1 MAKIHWLGTGLSAI
15 PGLKMLI
22 ENGHSVLVYNRTVEK
37 AIKALSNVKGDY
49 QVFVFSLQSL
59 EENVAAGDIVV
70 SMLPGNFHVP
80 VAELCLSLNAH
91 FVSSSYISDEM
102 RALNDAAKEKNLCFV
117 NEVGLDP
124 GIDHS
129 MSHALVDEY
138 KNSPKYSSNNEHS
151 FLSYCGGLSDVP
163 NDFCYKFSWSP
174 LGVLK
179 ALMSTSV
186 SIRNGDIFTVT
197 KPWESVELYPL
208 PMPWG
213 EDEFEVYPNRDSL
226 PFIEQ
231 YQMDDGLQIKQ
242 FVRGTLRYK
251 GWKNAWG
258 DIFLEVDTLDASI
271 ADARLKEISDDL
283 WDRYSYKDGEV
294 DRVILTVELKVENED
309 ENESTEPESNVSEGE
324 DREDIEVDKEVRV
337 DEDGNEEELSKEQ
350 GRCRVVKNCRQPGSE
365 WRQGRHETGGRTRW
379 GRTHGSKYAGRDA
392 RWAYGN
398 AGAGRYGR
406 PQCNGLW

>member
-1 MAKIHWLGTGLSAI
+1 MSKIHWLGTGLSAI

-22 ENGHSVLVYNRTVEK
+22 ENGHSVIVYNRTVEK
-37 AIKALSNVKGDY
+37 AREALIGIEGDY
-49 QVFVFSLQSL
+49 RIVEFSLEAL
-59 EENVAAGDIVV
+59 EQNAIAEDVVV

-80 VAELCLSLNAH
+80 VAVLSLSIGAH

-102 RALNDAAKEKNLCFV
+102 KALHDRSLKKNLCLV

-129 MSHALVDEY
+129 MSHALVEDY
-138 KNSPKYSSNNEHS
+138 KKSNVFSTENNHS

-186 SIRNGDIFTVT
+186 SIRDSQIYTVH
-197 KPWESVELYPL
+197 KPWEAVELYPL

-213 EDEFEVYPNRDSL
+213 EDEFEVYPNRDSI

-231 YQMDDGLQIKQ
+231 YQMDNGLKIDQ

-251 GWKNAWG
+251 GWKDAWS
-258 DIFLEVDTLDASI
+258 DIFSEVDTLDPEI
-271 ADARLKEISDDL
+271 AEDRLKAISEDL
-283 WDRYSYKDGEV
+283 WNKYSYRDEEV
-294 DRVILTVELKVENED
+294 DRVILTVELKV
-309 ENESTEPESNVSEGE
+309 
-324 DREDIEVDKEVRV
+324 K
-337 DEDGNEEELSKEQ
+337 K
-350 GRCRVVKNCRQPGSE
+350 
-365 WRQGRHETGGRTRW
+365 
-379 GRTHGSKYAGRDA
+379 GSKVIWHKQFLLDTLGNTKGSAMAQLVSCSVALAVEAVLNKEIPKGVTA
-392 RWAYGN
+392 APHQSKLVKRWLNQADEISDHFV
-398 AGAGRYGR
+398 
-406 PQCNGLW
+406 LIDHLS

>member
-1 MAKIHWLGTGLSAI
+1 MSKIHWLGTGLSAI

-22 ENGHSVLVYNRTVEK
+22 ENGHSVIVYNRTVEK
-37 AIKALSNVKGDY
+37 AREALIGIEGDY
-49 QVFVFSLQSL
+49 RIAEFSLEAL
-59 EENVAAGDIVV
+59 EQNAIAEDVVV

-80 VAELCLSLNAH
+80 VAELSLSIGAH

-102 RALNDAAKEKNLCFV
+102 KALHERSLKENLCLV

-129 MSHALVDEY
+129 MSHALVEDY
-138 KNSPKYSSNNEHS
+138 KKSNVFSTENNHS

-186 SIRNGDIFTVT
+186 SIRDSQIYTVH
-197 KPWESVELYPL
+197 KPWEAVELYPL

-213 EDEFEVYPNRDSL
+213 EDEFEVYPNRDSI

-231 YQMDDGLQIKQ
+231 YQMDNGLKIDQ

-251 GWKNAWG
+251 GWKDAWS
-258 DIFLEVDTLDASI
+258 DIFSEVDTLDPEI
-271 ADARLKEISDDL
+271 VEDRLKAISEDL
-283 WDRYSYKDGEV
+283 WNKYSYRDEEV
-294 DRVILTVELKVENED
+294 DRVILTVELKV
-309 ENESTEPESNVSEGE
+309 
-324 DREDIEVDKEVRV
+324 
-337 DEDGNEEELSKEQ
+337 
-350 GRCRVVKNCRQPGSE
+350 KN
-365 WRQGRHETGGRTRW
+365 
-379 GRTHGSKYAGRDA
+379 GSKVIWHKQFLLDTLGNTKGSAMAQLVSCSVALAVEAVLNKEIPKGVTA
-392 RWAYGN
+392 APHQSKLVERWLNQADEISDHFV
-398 AGAGRYGR
+398 
-406 PQCNGLW
+406 LIDHLS

>member
-15 PGLKMLI
+15 PGLKKLI
-22 ENGHSVLVYNRTVEK
+22 EKGNSVIVYNRTVET
-37 AIKALSNVKGDY
+37 ATQALLEIEGDY
-49 QVFVFSLQSL
+49 QIVPFSLKAI
-59 EENVAAGDIVV
+59 EKNAKAGDIVV

-80 VAELCLSLNAH
+80 VAELSLSLGAH

-102 RALNDAAKEKNLCFV
+102 RNLNNSAIEKSLCLV

-129 MSHALVDEY
+129 MSHALVEDY
-138 KNSPKYSSNNEHS
+138 KNSSVFSAENQHS
-151 FLSYCGGLSDVP
+151 FLSYCGGLSDVQ

-174 LGVLK
+174 IGVLK

-186 SIRNGDIFTVT
+186 SIRESQIYTVD

-231 YQMDDGLQIKQ
+231 YQMNEGLKIDQ

-251 GWKNAWG
+251 GWKAAWA
-258 DIFLEVDTLDASI
+258 DIFSEVDTLDSQEVEE
-271 ADARLKEISDDL
+271 RLKILSDDL
-283 WDRYSYKDGEV
+283 WKKYSYKEDEV
-294 DRVILTVELKVENED
+294 DRVILTVELKVKKDSKVVWHKQFLLDTLGNTKG
-309 ENESTEPESNVSEGE
+309 SAMAQLVSCSVALAVEAVLNKEIPPGVSAAPHQSE
-324 DREDIEVDKEVRV
+324 LVKRWLNQAEDISDHFALI
-337 DEDGNEEELSKEQ
+337 DHLS
-350 GRCRVVKNCRQPGSE
+350 
-365 WRQGRHETGGRTRW
+365 
-379 GRTHGSKYAGRDA
+379 
-392 RWAYGN
+392 
-398 AGAGRYGR
+398 
-406 PQCNGLW
+406 

>member
-22 ENGHSVLVYNRTVEK
+22 ENGHTVLVYNRTVEK
-37 AIKALSNVKGDY
+37 AIKALSDVKGDY

-102 RALNDAAKEKNLCFV
+102 RVLNDAAKEKNLCFV

-129 MSHALVDEY
+129 MSHALVDDY

-186 SIRNGDIFTVT
+186 SIRNGDVYTVT
-197 KPWESVELYPL
+197 KPWESVELYTL

-251 GWKNAWG
+251 GWKNAWR
-258 DIFLEVDTLDASI
+258 DIFSEVDTLDASI
-271 ADARLKEISDDL
+271 AEARLKEISDDL
-283 WDRYSYKDGEV
+283 WDRYSYTDGEV
-294 DRVILTVELKVENED
+294 DRVILTVELKVENDTEVVWHKQYLMD
-309 ENESTEPESNVSEGE
+309 TLGNDNGSAMAQLVSCSVALAVEAVLGNEILSGVTAAHHQSKLVSRWL
-324 DREDIEVDKEVRV
+324 DQAEDISDHFVLID
-337 DEDGNEEELSKEQ
+337 
-350 GRCRVVKNCRQPGSE
+350 
-365 WRQGRHETGGRTRW
+365 H
-379 GRTHGSKYAGRDA
+379 
-392 RWAYGN
+392 
-398 AGAGRYGR
+398 
-406 PQCNGLW
+406 

>member
-1 MAKIHWLGTGLSAI
+1 MANIHWLGTGLSAI

-22 ENGHSVLVYNRTVEK
+22 ENGHSVVVYNRTVEK
-37 AIKALSNVKGDY
+37 AFEALSEVNGDY
-49 QVFVFSLQSL
+49 KVVPFSLKTVEQ
-59 EENVAAGDIVV
+59 NVNAGDVVV

-80 VAELCLSLNAH
+80 VAELCLSLDAH

-102 RALNDAAKEKNLCFV
+102 RVLSSTAKEKDLCFV

-129 MSHALVDEY
+129 MSHALVEDY
-138 KNSPKYSSNNEHS
+138 KNASVFSAQNQHS

-186 SIRNGDIFTVT
+186 SIRNGEVFTVT

-231 YQMDDGLQIKQ
+231 YQMNDGLKIN
-242 FVRGTLRYK
+242 L
-251 GWKNAWG
+251 
-258 DIFLEVDTLDASI
+258 
-271 ADARLKEISDDL
+271 
-283 WDRYSYKDGEV
+283 
-294 DRVILTVELKVENED
+294 
-309 ENESTEPESNVSEGE
+309 
-324 DREDIEVDKEVRV
+324 
-337 DEDGNEEELSKEQ
+337 
-350 GRCRVVKNCRQPGSE
+350 
-365 WRQGRHETGGRTRW
+365 
-379 GRTHGSKYAGRDA
+379 
-392 RWAYGN
+392 
-398 AGAGRYGR
+398 
-406 PQCNGLW
+406 

>member
-1 MAKIHWLGTGLSAI
+1 LLKIRNKEGVIMSKIHWLGTGLSAI

-22 ENGHSVLVYNRTVEK
+22 ENGHSVIVYNRTVEK
-37 AIKALSNVKGDY
+37 AREALIGIEGDY
-49 QVFVFSLQSL
+49 RIVEFSLEAL
-59 EENVAAGDIVV
+59 EQNAIAEDVVV

-80 VAELCLSLNAH
+80 VAELSLSIGAH

-102 RALNDAAKEKNLCFV
+102 KALHERSLKKNLCLV

-129 MSHALVDEY
+129 MSHALVEDY
-138 KNSPKYSSNNEHS
+138 KKSNVFSTENNHS

-186 SIRNGDIFTVT
+186 SIRDSQIYTVH
-197 KPWESVELYPL
+197 KPWEAVELYPL

-213 EDEFEVYPNRDSL
+213 EDEFEVYPNRDSI

-231 YQMDDGLQIKQ
+231 YQMDNGLKIDQ

-251 GWKNAWG
+251 GWKDAWS
-258 DIFLEVDTLDASI
+258 DIFSEVDTLDPEI
-271 ADARLKEISDDL
+271 AEDRLKAISEDL
-283 WDRYSYKDGEV
+283 WNKYSYRDEEV
-294 DRVILTVELKVENED
+294 DRVILTVELKV
-309 ENESTEPESNVSEGE
+309 
-324 DREDIEVDKEVRV
+324 
-337 DEDGNEEELSKEQ
+337 
-350 GRCRVVKNCRQPGSE
+350 KN
-365 WRQGRHETGGRTRW
+365 
-379 GRTHGSKYAGRDA
+379 GSKVIWHKQFLLDTLGNTKGSAMAQLVSCSVALAVEAVLNKEIPKGVTA
-392 RWAYGN
+392 APHQSKLVERWLNQADEISDHFV
-398 AGAGRYGR
+398 
-406 PQCNGLW
+406 LIDHLS

>member
-22 ENGHSVLVYNRTVEK
+22 ENGHTVLVYNRTVEK
-37 AIKALSNVKGDY
+37 AIKALSDLKGDY
-49 QVFVFSLQSL
+49 QVFPFSLHSV
-59 EENVAAGDIVV
+59 EENVAAGDVVV

-129 MSHALVDEY
+129 MSHALVDDY

-186 SIRNGDIFTVT
+186 SIRNGDVYTVT

-258 DIFLEVDTLDASI
+258 DIFSEVDTLDASI
-271 ADARLKEISDDL
+271 AEARLKEISDDL
-283 WDRYSYKDGEV
+283 WDRYSYTDGEV
-294 DRVILTVELKVENED
+294 DRVILTVELKVENDTEVVWHKQYLMD
-309 ENESTEPESNVSEGE
+309 TLGNDNGSAMAQLVSCSVSLAVEAVLGNEISSGVTAAPHQTKLVSRWL
-324 DREDIEVDKEVRV
+324 DQAEDISDHFVLIDHLK
-337 DEDGNEEELSKEQ
+337 
-350 GRCRVVKNCRQPGSE
+350 
-365 WRQGRHETGGRTRW
+365 
-379 GRTHGSKYAGRDA
+379 
-392 RWAYGN
+392 
-398 AGAGRYGR
+398 
-406 PQCNGLW
+406 

>member
-22 ENGHSVLVYNRTVEK
+22 KNKHSVIVYNRTVDK
-37 AIKALSNVKGDY
+37 AIEALSGVNGDY
-49 QVFVFSLQSL
+49 QVVSFSLKAIEQHAS
-59 EENVAAGDIVV
+59 VGDIVI

-80 VAELCLSLNAH
+80 VAELCLSLDAH

-102 RALNDAAKEKNLCFV
+102 RVLNDAAKEKNLCFV

-129 MSHALVDEY
+129 MSHALVDDY
-138 KNSPKYSSNNEHS
+138 KASNEFSSNNEHS
-151 FLSYCGGLSDVP
+151 FLSYCGGLSDSP

-186 SIRNGDIFTVT
+186 SIRDGEVYKVT

-213 EDEFEVYPNRDSL
+213 KDEFEVYPNRDSL
-226 PFIEQ
+226 PFIKQ
-231 YQMDDGLQIKQ
+231 YQMDDGLNIKQ

-258 DIFLEVDTLDASI
+258 EIFSEVDSLDSSI
-271 ADARLKEISDDL
+271 AEERLKEISDDL
-283 WDRYSYKDGEV
+283 WNKYSYKDGEV
-294 DRVILTVELKVENED
+294 DRVILTVELKVENGSKIVWHKQYLMDTLGNDNGSAMAQLVSCSVALAVEAVLG
-309 ENESTEPESNVSEGE
+309 NEIPSGVTAAPHQSELVSRWLEQA
-324 DREDIEVDKEVRV
+324 EDISDHFVLIDHL
-337 DEDGNEEELSKEQ
+337 N
-350 GRCRVVKNCRQPGSE
+350 
-365 WRQGRHETGGRTRW
+365 
-379 GRTHGSKYAGRDA
+379 
-392 RWAYGN
+392 
-398 AGAGRYGR
+398 
-406 PQCNGLW
+406 

>member
-1 MAKIHWLGTGLSAI
+1 MTNIHWLGTGLSAI

-37 AIKALSNVKGDY
+37 AIKALSDVKGDY

-129 MSHALVDEY
+129 MSHALVDDY

-226 PFIEQ
+226 PFIDQ
-231 YQMDDGLQIKQ
+231 YQMDDGLKIKQ

-258 DIFLEVDTLDASI
+258 DIFSEVDTLDASI
-271 ADARLKEISDDL
+271 AEARLKEISDDL

-294 DRVILTVELKVENED
+294 DRVILTVELKVENDTEVVWHKQYLMD
-309 ENESTEPESNVSEGE
+309 TLGNDNGSAMAQLVSCSVALAVEAVLGNEISSGVTAAPHQNKLVTRWL
-324 DREDIEVDKEVRV
+324 DQAEDISDHFVLIDHL
-337 DEDGNEEELSKEQ
+337 N
-350 GRCRVVKNCRQPGSE
+350 
-365 WRQGRHETGGRTRW
+365 
-379 GRTHGSKYAGRDA
+379 
-392 RWAYGN
+392 
-398 AGAGRYGR
+398 
-406 PQCNGLW
+406 

>member
-22 ENGHSVLVYNRTVEK
+22 ENGHTVLVYNRTVEK
-37 AIKALSNVKGDY
+37 AIKALSDLKGDY
-49 QVFVFSLQSL
+49 QVFPFSLHSV

-186 SIRNGDIFTVT
+186 SIRNGDVYTVT

-258 DIFLEVDTLDASI
+258 DIFSEVDTLDASI
-271 ADARLKEISDDL
+271 AEARLKEISDDL
-283 WDRYSYKDGEV
+283 WDRYSYTDGEV
-294 DRVILTVELKVENED
+294 DRVILTVELKVENDTEVLWHKQYLMD
-309 ENESTEPESNVSEGE
+309 TLGNDNGSAMAQLVSCSVALAVEAVLGNEISSGVTAAPHQSKLVSRWL
-324 DREDIEVDKEVRV
+324 DQAEDISDHFVLIDHL
-337 DEDGNEEELSKEQ
+337 N
-350 GRCRVVKNCRQPGSE
+350 
-365 WRQGRHETGGRTRW
+365 
-379 GRTHGSKYAGRDA
+379 
-392 RWAYGN
+392 
-398 AGAGRYGR
+398 
-406 PQCNGLW
+406 

>member
-1 MAKIHWLGTGLSAI
+1 MSKIHWLGTGLSAI

-22 ENGHSVLVYNRTVEK
+22 ENGHSVIVYNRTVEK
-37 AIKALSNVKGDY
+37 AREALIGIEGDY
-49 QVFVFSLQSL
+49 RIEEFSLEAL
-59 EENVAAGDIVV
+59 EQNAIAEDVVV

-80 VAELCLSLNAH
+80 VAELSLSIGAH

-102 RALNDAAKEKNLCFV
+102 KALHERSLKKNLCLV

-129 MSHALVDEY
+129 MSHALVEDY
-138 KNSPKYSSNNEHS
+138 KKSNVFSTENKHS

-186 SIRNGDIFTVT
+186 SIRDSQIYTVH
-197 KPWESVELYPL
+197 KPWEAVELYPL

-213 EDEFEVYPNRDSL
+213 EDEFEVYPNRDSI

-231 YQMDDGLQIKQ
+231 YQMDNGLKIDQ

-251 GWKNAWG
+251 GWKDAWS
-258 DIFLEVDTLDASI
+258 DIFSEVDTLDPEI
-271 ADARLKEISDDL
+271 AEDRLKAISEDL
-283 WDRYSYKDGEV
+283 WNKYSYRDEEV
-294 DRVILTVELKVENED
+294 DRVILTVELKV
-309 ENESTEPESNVSEGE
+309 
-324 DREDIEVDKEVRV
+324 
-337 DEDGNEEELSKEQ
+337 
-350 GRCRVVKNCRQPGSE
+350 KN
-365 WRQGRHETGGRTRW
+365 
-379 GRTHGSKYAGRDA
+379 GSKVIWHKQFLLDTLGNTKGSAMAQLVSCSVALAVEAVLNKEIPKGVTA
-392 RWAYGN
+392 APHQSKLVERWLNQADEISDHFV
-398 AGAGRYGR
+398 
-406 PQCNGLW
+406 LIDHLS

>member
-22 ENGHSVLVYNRTVEK
+22 ENGHTVLVYNRTVEK
-37 AIKALSNVKGDY
+37 AIKALSDLKGDY
-49 QVFVFSLQSL
+49 QVFPFSLHSV

-80 VAELCLSLNAH
+80 VAELCLSINAH
-91 FVSSSYISDEM
+91 FVSSSSISDEM

-129 MSHALVDEY
+129 MSHALVDDY

-186 SIRNGDIFTVT
+186 SIRNGDVYTVT

-251 GWKNAWG
+251 GWKNAWR
-258 DIFLEVDTLDASI
+258 DIFSEVDTLDASI
-271 ADARLKEISDDL
+271 AEARLKEISDDL
-283 WDRYSYKDGEV
+283 WDRYSYMDGEV
-294 DRVILTVELKVENED
+294 DRVILTVELKVENDTEVVWHKQYLMD
-309 ENESTEPESNVSEGE
+309 TLGNDNGSAMAQLVSCSVALAVEAVLGNEISSGVTAAPHQTKLVSRWL
-324 DREDIEVDKEVRV
+324 DQAEDISDHFVLIDHLK
-337 DEDGNEEELSKEQ
+337 
-350 GRCRVVKNCRQPGSE
+350 
-365 WRQGRHETGGRTRW
+365 
-379 GRTHGSKYAGRDA
+379 
-392 RWAYGN
+392 
-398 AGAGRYGR
+398 
-406 PQCNGLW
+406 

>member
-22 ENGHSVLVYNRTVEK
+22 ENGHTVLVYNRTVKK
-37 AIKALSNVKGDY
+37 AIKALSDLKGDY
-49 QVFVFSLQSL
+49 QVFPFSLHSV

-117 NEVGLDP
+117 SEVGLDP

-129 MSHALVDEY
+129 MSHGLVDDY
-138 KNSPKYSSNNEHS
+138 KNSHEFSANNEHS
-151 FLSYCGGLSDVP
+151 FLSYCGGLSDIP

-186 SIRNGDIFTVT
+186 SIRNGDILTVT

-231 YQMDDGLQIKQ
+231 YQMDDGLKIKQ

-258 DIFLEVDTLDASI
+258 DIFSEVDTLDASI
-271 ADARLKEISDDL
+271 AEARLKEISDDL

-294 DRVILTVELKVENED
+294 DRVILTVELKVENRSKIVWHKQYLMDTLGNDNGSAMAQLVSCSVALAVEAVLG
-309 ENESTEPESNVSEGE
+309 NEISSGVTAAPHQNKLVTRWL
-324 DREDIEVDKEVRV
+324 DQAEDISDHFVLIDHL
-337 DEDGNEEELSKEQ
+337 N
-350 GRCRVVKNCRQPGSE
+350 
-365 WRQGRHETGGRTRW
+365 
-379 GRTHGSKYAGRDA
+379 
-392 RWAYGN
+392 
-398 AGAGRYGR
+398 
-406 PQCNGLW
+406 

>member
-22 ENGHSVLVYNRTVEK
+22 KNKHSVIVYNRTVDK
-37 AIKALSNVKGDY
+37 AIEALSGVNGDY
-49 QVFVFSLQSL
+49 QVVSFSLKAIEQHAS
-59 EENVAAGDIVV
+59 AGDIVI

-80 VAELCLSLNAH
+80 VAELCLSLDAH

-102 RALNDAAKEKNLCFV
+102 RVLNDAAKEKNLCFV

-129 MSHALVDEY
+129 MSHALVDDY
-138 KNSPKYSSNNEHS
+138 KASNEFSSNNEHS
-151 FLSYCGGLSDVP
+151 FLSYCGGLSDSP

-186 SIRNGDIFTVT
+186 SIRDGEVYKVT

-213 EDEFEVYPNRDSL
+213 KDEFEVYPNRDSL
-226 PFIEQ
+226 PFIKQ
-231 YQMDDGLQIKQ
+231 YQMDDGLNIKQ

-258 DIFLEVDTLDASI
+258 EIFSEVDSLDSSI
-271 ADARLKEISDDL
+271 AEERLKEISDDL
-283 WDRYSYKDGEV
+283 WNKYSYKDGEV
-294 DRVILTVELKVENED
+294 DRVILTVELKVENGSKIVWHKQYLMDTLGNDNGSAMAQLVSCSVALAVEAVLG
-309 ENESTEPESNVSEGE
+309 NEIPSGVTAAPHQSELVSRWLEQA
-324 DREDIEVDKEVRV
+324 EDISDHFVLIDHL
-337 DEDGNEEELSKEQ
+337 N
-350 GRCRVVKNCRQPGSE
+350 
-365 WRQGRHETGGRTRW
+365 
-379 GRTHGSKYAGRDA
+379 
-392 RWAYGN
+392 
-398 AGAGRYGR
+398 
-406 PQCNGLW
+406 

>member
-22 ENGHSVLVYNRTVEK
+22 ENGHTVLVYNRTVEK
-37 AIKALSNVKGDY
+37 AIKALSDLKGDY
-49 QVFVFSLQSL
+49 QVFPFSLHSV

-129 MSHALVDEY
+129 MSHALVDDY

-186 SIRNGDIFTVT
+186 SIRNGDVYTVT

-258 DIFLEVDTLDASI
+258 DIFSEVDTLDASI
-271 ADARLKEISDDL
+271 AEARLKEISDDL
-283 WDRYSYKDGEV
+283 WDRYSYTDGEV
-294 DRVILTVELKVENED
+294 DRVILTVELKVENDTEVVWHKQYLMD
-309 ENESTEPESNVSEGE
+309 TLGNDNGSAMAQLVSCSVALAVEAVLGNEISSGVTAAPHQSKLVSRWL
-324 DREDIEVDKEVRV
+324 DQAEDISDHFVLIDHL
-337 DEDGNEEELSKEQ
+337 N
-350 GRCRVVKNCRQPGSE
+350 
-365 WRQGRHETGGRTRW
+365 
-379 GRTHGSKYAGRDA
+379 
-392 RWAYGN
+392 
-398 AGAGRYGR
+398 
-406 PQCNGLW
+406 

>member
-1 MAKIHWLGTGLSAI
+1 MSKIHWLGTGLSAI

-22 ENGHSVLVYNRTVEK
+22 ENGHSVIVYNRTVEK
-37 AIKALSNVKGDY
+37 AREALIGIEGDY
-49 QVFVFSLQSL
+49 RIAEFSLEAL
-59 EENVAAGDIVV
+59 EQNAIAEDVVV

-80 VAELCLSLNAH
+80 VAELSLSIGAH

-102 RALNDAAKEKNLCFV
+102 KALHERSLKKNLCLV

-129 MSHALVDEY
+129 MSHALVEDY
-138 KNSPKYSSNNEHS
+138 KKSKVFSTENKHS

-186 SIRNGDIFTVT
+186 SIRDSQIYTVH
-197 KPWESVELYPL
+197 KPWEAVELYPL

-213 EDEFEVYPNRDSL
+213 EDEFEVYPNRDSI

-231 YQMDDGLQIKQ
+231 YQMDNGLKIDQ

-251 GWKNAWG
+251 GWKDAWS
-258 DIFLEVDTLDASI
+258 DIFSEVDTLDPEI
-271 ADARLKEISDDL
+271 AENRLKVISEDL
-283 WDRYSYKDGEV
+283 WNKYSYRDEEV
-294 DRVILTVELKVENED
+294 DRVILTVELKV
-309 ENESTEPESNVSEGE
+309 
-324 DREDIEVDKEVRV
+324 
-337 DEDGNEEELSKEQ
+337 
-350 GRCRVVKNCRQPGSE
+350 KN
-365 WRQGRHETGGRTRW
+365 
-379 GRTHGSKYAGRDA
+379 GSKVIWHKQFLLDTLGNTKGSAMAQLVSCSVALAVEAVLNKEIPKGVTA
-392 RWAYGN
+392 APHQSKLVKRWLNQADEISDHFV
-398 AGAGRYGR
+398 
-406 PQCNGLW
+406 LIDHLS

>member
-22 ENGHSVLVYNRTVEK
+22 KNKHTVIVYNRTVDK
-37 AIKALSNVKGDY
+37 AIEALSGANGDY
-49 QVFVFSLQSL
+49 QVVSFSLKAIEQHAS
-59 EENVAAGDIVV
+59 AGDIVI

-80 VAELCLSLNAH
+80 VAELCLSLDAH

-102 RALNDAAKEKNLCFV
+102 RVLNDAAKEKNLCFV

-129 MSHALVDEY
+129 MSHALVDDY
-138 KNSPKYSSNNEHS
+138 KASNEFSSNNEHS
-151 FLSYCGGLSDVP
+151 FLSYCGGLSDSP

-186 SIRNGDIFTVT
+186 SIRDGEVYKVT

-213 EDEFEVYPNRDSL
+213 KDEFEVYPNRDSL
-226 PFIEQ
+226 PFIKQ
-231 YQMDDGLQIKQ
+231 YQMDDGLNIKQ

-258 DIFLEVDTLDASI
+258 EIFSEVDSLDSSKAEE
-271 ADARLKEISDDL
+271 RLKEISDDL
-283 WDRYSYKDGEV
+283 WNKYSYKDGEV
-294 DRVILTVELKVENED
+294 DRVILTVELKVENGSKIVWHKQYLMDTLGNDNGSAMAQLVSCSVALAVEAVLG
-309 ENESTEPESNVSEGE
+309 NEIPSGVTAAPNQSELVSRWLEQA
-324 DREDIEVDKEVRV
+324 EDISDHFVLIDHL
-337 DEDGNEEELSKEQ
+337 N
-350 GRCRVVKNCRQPGSE
+350 
-365 WRQGRHETGGRTRW
+365 
-379 GRTHGSKYAGRDA
+379 
-392 RWAYGN
+392 
-398 AGAGRYGR
+398 
-406 PQCNGLW
+406 

>member
-1 MAKIHWLGTGLSAI
+1 MANIHWLGTGLSAI

-22 ENGHSVLVYNRTVEK
+22 ENGHSVVVYNRTVER
-37 AIKALSNVKGDY
+37 AFEALSGINGDY
-49 QVFVFSLQSL
+49 KVIPFSLKTVKQ
-59 EENVAAGDIVV
+59 NVDSGDVVV

-80 VAELCLSLNAH
+80 VAELCLSMDAH

-102 RALNDAAKEKNLCFV
+102 RDLNSAALEKNLCFV

-129 MSHALVDEY
+129 MSHALVEDY
-138 KNSPKYSSNNEHS
+138 KNASTFSIQNQHS

-186 SIRNGDIFTVT
+186 SIRDGEVFTVT

-231 YQMDDGLQIKQ
+231 YQMNDGLKIKQ

-251 GWKNAWG
+251 GWKKAWRE
-258 DIFLEVDTLDASI
+258 IFSEVDTLDASV
-271 ADARLKEISDDL
+271 AESRLKEISDDL
-283 WDRYSYKDGEV
+283 WDKYSYKDGEV
-294 DRVILTVELKVENED
+294 DRVILTVELKVENDSKVVWHKQFLMDTLGNQKGSAMAQLVSCSVALAVEAVLD
-309 ENESTEPESNVSEGE
+309 NEISFGVTAAPHQKELVS
-324 DREDIEVDKEVRV
+324 RWLSQA
-337 DEDGNEEELSKEQ
+337 EEISDHFVLIDHL
-350 GRCRVVKNCRQPGSE
+350 N
-365 WRQGRHETGGRTRW
+365 
-379 GRTHGSKYAGRDA
+379 
-392 RWAYGN
+392 
-398 AGAGRYGR
+398 
-406 PQCNGLW
+406 

>member
-22 ENGHSVLVYNRTVEK
+22 ENGHTVLVYNRTVEK
-37 AIKALSNVKGDY
+37 AIKALSDLKGDY
-49 QVFVFSLQSL
+49 QVFPFSLHSV
-59 EENVAAGDIVV
+59 EENVAVGDIVV

-129 MSHALVDEY
+129 MSHALVDDY

-186 SIRNGDIFTVT
+186 SIRNGDVYTVT

-251 GWKNAWG
+251 GWKNAWR
-258 DIFLEVDTLDASI
+258 DIFSEVDTLDVSI
-271 ADARLKEISDDL
+271 AEARLKEISDDL
-283 WDRYSYKDGEV
+283 WDRYSYMDGEV
-294 DRVILTVELKVENED
+294 DRVILTVELKVENDTEVVWHKQYLMD
-309 ENESTEPESNVSEGE
+309 TLGNDNGSAMAQLVSCSVALAVEAVLGNEISSGVTAAPHQTKLVSRWL
-324 DREDIEVDKEVRV
+324 DQAEDISDHFVLIDHL
-337 DEDGNEEELSKEQ
+337 N
-350 GRCRVVKNCRQPGSE
+350 
-365 WRQGRHETGGRTRW
+365 
-379 GRTHGSKYAGRDA
+379 
-392 RWAYGN
+392 
-398 AGAGRYGR
+398 
-406 PQCNGLW
+406 

>member
-1 MAKIHWLGTGLSAI
+1 MTNIHWLGTGLSAI

-37 AIKALSNVKGDY
+37 AIKALSDVKGDY

-59 EENVAAGDIVV
+59 EENVATGDIVV

-80 VAELCLSLNAH
+80 LAELCLSLNAH

-129 MSHALVDEY
+129 MSHALVDDY
-138 KNSPKYSSNNEHS
+138 KNSHEFSANNEHS
-151 FLSYCGGLSDVP
+151 FLSYCGGLSDIP

-186 SIRNGDIFTVT
+186 SIRNGDILTVT

-258 DIFLEVDTLDASI
+258 DIFSEVDTLDASI
-271 ADARLKEISDDL
+271 AEARLKEISDDL

-294 DRVILTVELKVENED
+294 DRVILTVELKVENDTEVVWHKQYLMD
-309 ENESTEPESNVSEGE
+309 TLGNDNGSAMAQLVSCSVALAVEAVLGNEISSGVTAAPHQPELVSRWLEQA
-324 DREDIEVDKEVRV
+324 EDISDHFILI
-337 DEDGNEEELSKEQ
+337 DHLN
-350 GRCRVVKNCRQPGSE
+350 
-365 WRQGRHETGGRTRW
+365 
-379 GRTHGSKYAGRDA
+379 
-392 RWAYGN
+392 
-398 AGAGRYGR
+398 
-406 PQCNGLW
+406 

>member
-1 MAKIHWLGTGLSAI
+1 MSKIHWLGTGLSAI

-22 ENGHSVLVYNRTVEK
+22 EKGYSVVVYNRTVK
-37 AIKALSNVKGDY
+37 NATKALSGIEGDY
-49 QVFVFSLQSL
+49 QIVPFSFEAI
-59 EENVAAGDIVV
+59 EENTNTGDVVV

-80 VAELCLSLNAH
+80 IAELSISIGAH
-91 FVSSSYISDEM
+91 FVSSSYISEEM
-102 RALNDAAKEKNLCFV
+102 QSLHESSVKKNLCLV

-129 MSHALVDEY
+129 MSHSLVEDY
-138 KNSPKYSSNNEHS
+138 KNSKVFSAENQHS
-151 FLSYCGGLSDVP
+151 FLSYCGGLSDAP

-186 SIRNGDIFTVT
+186 SIRESQIYTVD

-231 YQMDDGLQIKQ
+231 YQMNEELKIDH

-251 GWKNAWG
+251 GWKAAWT
-258 DIFLEVDTLDASI
+258 DIFSEVDSLDSQEVEG
-271 ADARLKEISDDL
+271 RLKILSDDL
-283 WDRYSYKDGEV
+283 WKKYSYKEDEV
-294 DRVILTVELKVENED
+294 DRVILTVELKVKKDSEVVWHKQFLLDTLGNAKG
-309 ENESTEPESNVSEGE
+309 SAMAQLVSCSVALAVEAVLNKEIPPGVSAAPHQSE
-324 DREDIEVDKEVRV
+324 LVERWLNQAEDISDHFALI
-337 DEDGNEEELSKEQ
+337 DHLS
-350 GRCRVVKNCRQPGSE
+350 
-365 WRQGRHETGGRTRW
+365 
-379 GRTHGSKYAGRDA
+379 
-392 RWAYGN
+392 
-398 AGAGRYGR
+398 
-406 PQCNGLW
+406 

>member
-1 MAKIHWLGTGLSAI
+1 MTNIHWLGTGLSAI

-37 AIKALSNVKGDY
+37 AIKALSDVKGDY

-59 EENVAAGDIVV
+59 EENVATGDIVV

-129 MSHALVDEY
+129 MSHALVDDY
-138 KNSPKYSSNNEHS
+138 KNSHEFSANNEHS
-151 FLSYCGGLSDVP
+151 FLSYCGGLSDIP

-186 SIRNGDIFTVT
+186 SIRNGDILTVT

-231 YQMDDGLQIKQ
+231 YQMDDGLKIKQ

-258 DIFLEVDTLDASI
+258 DIFSEVDTLDASI
-271 ADARLKEISDDL
+271 AEARLKEISDDL
-283 WDRYSYKDGEV
+283 WDRYSYKDGQV
-294 DRVILTVELKVENED
+294 DRVILTVELKVENDTEVVWHKQYLMD
-309 ENESTEPESNVSEGE
+309 TLGNDNGSAMAQLVSCSVALAVEAVLGNEISSGVTAAPHQNKLVTRWL
-324 DREDIEVDKEVRV
+324 DQAEDISDHFVLIDHL
-337 DEDGNEEELSKEQ
+337 N
-350 GRCRVVKNCRQPGSE
+350 
-365 WRQGRHETGGRTRW
+365 
-379 GRTHGSKYAGRDA
+379 
-392 RWAYGN
+392 
-398 AGAGRYGR
+398 
-406 PQCNGLW
+406 

>member
-22 ENGHSVLVYNRTVEK
+22 KNKHSVIVYNRTVDK
-37 AIKALSNVKGDY
+37 AIEALSGVNGDY
-49 QVFVFSLQSL
+49 QVVSFSLKAIEQHAS
-59 EENVAAGDIVV
+59 AGDIVI

-80 VAELCLSLNAH
+80 VAELCLSLDAH

-102 RALNDAAKEKNLCFV
+102 RVLNDAAKEKNLCFV

-129 MSHALVDEY
+129 MSHALVDDY
-138 KNSPKYSSNNEHS
+138 KASNEFSSNNEHS
-151 FLSYCGGLSDVP
+151 FLSYCGGLSDSP

-186 SIRNGDIFTVT
+186 SIRDGEVYKVT

-213 EDEFEVYPNRDSL
+213 KDEFEVYPNRDSL
-226 PFIEQ
+226 PFIKQ
-231 YQMDDGLQIKQ
+231 YQMDDGLNIKQ

-258 DIFLEVDTLDASI
+258 EIFSEVDSLDSSI
-271 ADARLKEISDDL
+271 AEERLKEISDDL
-283 WDRYSYKDGEV
+283 WNNYSYKDGEV
-294 DRVILTVELKVENED
+294 DRVILTVELKVENGSKIVWHKQYLMDTLGNDNGSAMAQLVSCSVALAVEAVLG
-309 ENESTEPESNVSEGE
+309 NEIPSGVTAAPHQSELVSRWLEQA
-324 DREDIEVDKEVRV
+324 EDISDHFVLIDHL
-337 DEDGNEEELSKEQ
+337 N
-350 GRCRVVKNCRQPGSE
+350 
-365 WRQGRHETGGRTRW
+365 
-379 GRTHGSKYAGRDA
+379 
-392 RWAYGN
+392 
-398 AGAGRYGR
+398 
-406 PQCNGLW
+406 

>member
-22 ENGHSVLVYNRTVEK
+22 KNKHSVIVYNRTVDK
-37 AIKALSNVKGDY
+37 AIEALSGVNGDY
-49 QVFVFSLQSL
+49 QVVSFSLKAIEQHAS
-59 EENVAAGDIVV
+59 AGDIVI

-80 VAELCLSLNAH
+80 VAELCLSLDAH

-102 RALNDAAKEKNLCFV
+102 RVLNDAAKEKNLCFV

-129 MSHALVDEY
+129 MSHALVDDY
-138 KNSPKYSSNNEHS
+138 KASNEFSSTNEHS
-151 FLSYCGGLSDVP
+151 FLSYCGGLSDSP

-186 SIRNGDIFTVT
+186 SIRDGEVYKVT

-213 EDEFEVYPNRDSL
+213 KDEFEVYPNRDSL
-226 PFIEQ
+226 PFIKQ
-231 YQMDDGLQIKQ
+231 YQMDDGLNIKQ

-258 DIFLEVDTLDASI
+258 EIFSEVDSLDSSKAEE
-271 ADARLKEISDDL
+271 RLKEISDDL
-283 WDRYSYKDGEV
+283 WNKYSYKDGEV
-294 DRVILTVELKVENED
+294 DRVILTVELKVENGSKIVWHKQYLMDTLGNDNGSAMAQLVSCSVALAVEAVLG
-309 ENESTEPESNVSEGE
+309 NEIPSGVTAAPHQSELVSRWLEQA
-324 DREDIEVDKEVRV
+324 EDISDHFVLIDHL
-337 DEDGNEEELSKEQ
+337 N
-350 GRCRVVKNCRQPGSE
+350 
-365 WRQGRHETGGRTRW
+365 
-379 GRTHGSKYAGRDA
+379 
-392 RWAYGN
+392 
-398 AGAGRYGR
+398 
-406 PQCNGLW
+406 

>member
-22 ENGHSVLVYNRTVEK
+22 ENKHSVIVYNRTVDK
-37 AIKALSNVKGDY
+37 AIEALSGVNGDY
-49 QVFVFSLQSL
+49 QVVSFSLKAIEQHAS
-59 EENVAAGDIVV
+59 AGDIVI
-70 SMLPGNFHVP
+70 SMLPGNFHVS
-80 VAELCLSLNAH
+80 VAELCLSLDAH

-102 RALNDAAKEKNLCFV
+102 RVLNDAAKEKNLCFV

-129 MSHALVDEY
+129 MSHALVDDY
-138 KNSPKYSSNNEHS
+138 KASNEFSSNNEHS
-151 FLSYCGGLSDVP
+151 FLSYCGGLSDSP

-186 SIRNGDIFTVT
+186 SIRDGEVYKVT

-213 EDEFEVYPNRDSL
+213 KDEFEVYPNRDSL
-226 PFIEQ
+226 PFIKQ
-231 YQMDDGLQIKQ
+231 YQMDDGLNIKQ

-258 DIFLEVDTLDASI
+258 EIFSEVDSLDSSKAEE
-271 ADARLKEISDDL
+271 RLKEISDDL
-283 WDRYSYKDGEV
+283 WNKYSYKDGEV
-294 DRVILTVELKVENED
+294 DRVILTVELKVENGSKIVWHKQYLMDTLGNDNGSAMAQLVSCSVALAVEAVLG
-309 ENESTEPESNVSEGE
+309 NEIPSGVTAAPHQSELVSRWLEQA
-324 DREDIEVDKEVRV
+324 EDISDHFVLIDHL
-337 DEDGNEEELSKEQ
+337 N
-350 GRCRVVKNCRQPGSE
+350 
-365 WRQGRHETGGRTRW
+365 
-379 GRTHGSKYAGRDA
+379 
-392 RWAYGN
+392 
-398 AGAGRYGR
+398 
-406 PQCNGLW
+406 

>member
-1 MAKIHWLGTGLSAI
+1 MTNIHWLGTGLSAI

-37 AIKALSNVKGDY
+37 AIKALSDVKGDY

-59 EENVAAGDIVV
+59 EENVATGDIVV

-129 MSHALVDEY
+129 MSHALVDDY
-138 KNSPKYSSNNEHS
+138 KNSPEFSANNEHS
-151 FLSYCGGLSDVP
+151 FLSYCGGLSDIP

-186 SIRNGDIFTVT
+186 SIRNGDILTVT

-231 YQMDDGLQIKQ
+231 YQMDDGLKIKQ

-258 DIFLEVDTLDASI
+258 DIFSEVDTLDASI
-271 ADARLKEISDDL
+271 AEARLKEISDDL
-283 WDRYSYKDGEV
+283 WDRYSYKDEEV
-294 DRVILTVELKVENED
+294 DRVILTVELKVENDTEVVWHKQYLMD
-309 ENESTEPESNVSEGE
+309 TLGNDNGSAMAQLVSCSVALAVEAVLGNEISSGVTAAPHQNKLVTRWL
-324 DREDIEVDKEVRV
+324 DQAEDISDHFVLIDHL
-337 DEDGNEEELSKEQ
+337 N
-350 GRCRVVKNCRQPGSE
+350 
-365 WRQGRHETGGRTRW
+365 
-379 GRTHGSKYAGRDA
+379 
-392 RWAYGN
+392 
-398 AGAGRYGR
+398 
-406 PQCNGLW
+406 